1 MKKLLLSLAV
11 LAGFTASAASYTVFD
26 IANPGTW
33 TGDKNG
39 WTNTEDANGFKI
51 SYDKANSTTDLKS
64 PSANTY
70 AWRVYKSSSFT
81 ITSSKVDMKSIVIT
95 YDDYTNGSNT
105 YYAELTLSEGWTG
118 TLNTTVYTLN
128 NESGSKTFTGTAAA
142 QQVRIK
148 KIVVSDETTT
158 PTVPDTP
165 VTPDDQPTTTIKA
178 KLATTMADG
187 DYVIVTPEGVAKNY
201 TGDKTFGYLFIDK
214 NAKAANNEVTAS
226 SDYVITFKQEAKGYT
241 MKDIHGKF
249 LGMDATH
256 FGGFNYYEAADA
268 TDSNCYWTI
277 TIDADGNAK
286 IENAGREGA
295 FVSYKAYN
303 SDFEIMTT
311 DKAENPLVQLFKSE
325 GAGVEAVEADANANA
340 PVVYFNL
347 QGQRVANPET
357 GLYIRVQGNKATKVI
372 L

>member
-11 LAGFTASAASYTVFD
+11 LAGFTASATDYTVFD
-26 IANPGTW
+26 ITSPGTW
-33 TGDKNG
+33 TGDGQG
-39 WTNTEDANGFKI
+39 WTRAADANGFAI
-51 SYDKANSTTDLKS
+51 STVKGSATTALRNPSTETHS
-64 PSANTY
+64 
-70 AWRVYKSSSFT
+70 WRVYQKSSFT
-81 ITSSKVDMKSIVIT
+81 ITSSKVDMKSIIIT
-95 YDDYTNGSNT
+95 YDDYTDSNGKN
-105 YYAELTLSEGWTG
+105 YIAELVLSEGWTG

-165 VTPDDQPTTTIKA
+165 VTPDQPATTIKA

-201 TGDKTFGYLFIDK
+201 TGNKTFGFLFIDQ

-268 TDSNCYWTI
+268 TGSNCYWTI

-311 DKAENPLVQLFKSE
+311 DQAENPLVQLFKSE